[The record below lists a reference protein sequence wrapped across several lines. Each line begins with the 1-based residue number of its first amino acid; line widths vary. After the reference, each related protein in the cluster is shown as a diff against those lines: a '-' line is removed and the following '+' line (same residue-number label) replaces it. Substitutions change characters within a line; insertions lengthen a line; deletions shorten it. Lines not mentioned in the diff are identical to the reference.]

1 MRAFFCFFFV
11 LFCGLCAQEN
21 PEIPTFEKFKTDYD
35 LIKKEIDDAKS
46 QTTTVDF
53 NWVEGHTQYLMKM
66 VGTREFLLRSEFE
79 VVRESARNI
88 DLQPLIDDILFVGKR
103 LVVNRNV
110 QVWELD
116 DISPKLQLLSQ
127 ELNRFDQSGLLGPY
141 ELYRP
146 SKIFWDL
153 EIIGQVLAHSEFVSR
168 VCKGTDG
175 CVDRIAVLQ
184 KKVITDQTRAE
195 LWKKKVEGAKPT
207 GSK

>member
-1 MRAFFCFFFV
+1 MRVFFCSFFV
-11 LFCGLCAQEN
+11 FAWVLSAQEE
-21 PEIPTFEKFKTDYD
+21 PSFEKFKTDYD

-46 QTTTVDF
+46 QTITVDF

-88 DLQPLIDDILFVGKR
+88 DLQPLIDDILFVGQR

-116 DISPKLQLLSQ
+116 DISPKLRLLSQ
-127 ELNRFDQSGLLGPY
+127 ELNRFDQSGLLGPH

-146 SKIFWDL
+146 SKILWDL
-153 EIIGQVLAHSEFVSR
+153 SIIDRVLADPEFVSR
-168 VCKGTDG
+168 VCKNVEGCLDRVTD
-175 CVDRIAVLQ
+175 L
-184 KKVITDQTRAE
+184 KKKALADQTRAE